1 MSLIEKIDAEIEKL
15 WKEDEGRGSNTV
27 PIIVLGL
34 EKAKEIILSEQK
46 EPCEYCKYIYTIEA
60 TSYAY
65 TEPIASLSG
74 LSEINY
80 CPKCG
85 RPLNQ
90 PSATDNNVVTIGDKM
105 RECGEKLSKFIE
117 TITNTKDTALSPEE
131 AQELKAE
138 RDYWEREA
146 KKWCAKLGEIRLL
159 IGEQN

>member
-1 MSLIEKIDAEIEKL
+1 
-15 WKEDEGRGSNTV
+15 
-27 PIIVLGL
+27 
-34 EKAKEIILSEQK
+34 
-46 EPCEYCKYIYTIEA
+46 
-60 TSYAY
+60 
-65 TEPIASLSG
+65 
-74 LSEINY
+74 
-80 CPKCG
+80 
-85 RPLNQ
+85 
-90 PSATDNNVVTIGDKM
+90 M